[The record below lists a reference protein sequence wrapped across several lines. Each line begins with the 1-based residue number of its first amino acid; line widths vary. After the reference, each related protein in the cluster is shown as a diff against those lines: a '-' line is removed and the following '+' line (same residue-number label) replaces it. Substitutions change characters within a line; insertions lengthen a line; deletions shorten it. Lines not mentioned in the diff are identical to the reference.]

1 MAAEKDRWSSNE
13 YQNVASFVPKL
24 AGKVVQWL
32 DLQKD
37 DVLIDI
43 GCGDGILN
51 AEFANILAQGN
62 GSQLGIDSSA
72 SMIDSARELCKDA
85 KNSTFETLDATQL
98 VNKPE
103 LQKGTFT
110 KAFSNAAMHWILRP
124 EATRADFF
132 KGVYASLAPGGTFA
146 FEMGGQSNVSEMR
159 GAVLMAVA
167 RRIGMPAALAADPWF
182 FPDEAWI
189 TARLEEVG
197 FVVEKAEREW
207 RPTKADKG
215 GVEGWVRLFAKQLLD
230 AVPDE
235 EREEAIKEC
244 AEVLK
249 HPTSNRFLAI
259 VVIKSPHVIVSKTT
273 SLNLLNMADRDALVL
288 SYVHL
293 AKFPR
298 ASEALHTL
306 KKVASMVKP
315 IIRARNWKV
324 GELAEFFP
332 DQANLLGL
340 NVDRGRKICLR
351 LRHAGDRSQF
361 LPIES
366 IVDTMLHELAHIVQ
380 GPHDAKFHALWD
392 QLRDEHQG
400 LLLKGYTGEGFLSE
414 GRRLGGVRMLPQ
426 EARRL
431 AREAA
436 EKRRVQPTGTGGGK
450 RLGGAAPRP
459 GDDIRRI
466 IADAAQRRNQTLK
479 GCATDKLSDSQIRSI
494 ADTATRNGFRTQAEE
509 DEANEAAIA
518 TALWELVQ
526 EDESAKYGSSYI
538 PPTAANPTGNGGGTV
553 MVREGGI
560 GVGGGSS
567 VGSRGSHTASGF
579 DGTDTT
585 EDWACNTCTLLN
597 PANFLS
603 CDACGTQRSA
613 LLFRKS
619 EAGSSKLPD
628 TSRSQTVIDLTQSPP
643 RKQRPV
649 EAPRTEPPKPPPT
662 WQCSFC
668 GTEMARQ
675 WWTCSTCGKMKDNSR

>member
-1 MAAEKDRWSSNE
+1 MAAEKDHWTSSE

-51 AEFANILAQGN
+51 AEFAKILAQGN
-62 GSQLGIDSSA
+62 GSMLGIDSSA
-72 SMIDSARELCKDA
+72 SMIDSARELCKDS
-85 KNSTFETLDATQL
+85 KNSTFETLDATKL
-98 VNKPE
+98 VTKPE

-124 EATRADFF
+124 EATRTDFF

-159 GAVLMAVA
+159 GAVLMAVT
-167 RRIGMPAALAADPWF
+167 RRVGLAAALAADPWF
-182 FPDEAWI
+182 FPDEVWI
-189 TARLEEVG
+189 TAQLEEAG

-207 RPTKADKG
+207 RPTKADVG
-215 GVEGWVRLFAKQLLD
+215 GVEGWVRLFASQLLD
-230 AVPDE
+230 AVPAE

-244 AEVLK
+244 AEVLRVADGNVGVCGLGFGFVPGRSCI
-249 HPTSNRFLAI
+249 HIL
-259 VVIKSPHVIVSKTT
+259 HVLYHN
-273 SLNLLNMADRDALVL
+273 LNNLKPSSMADRDALVL

-293 AKFPR
+293 ANFPR
-298 ASEALHTL
+298 AGDALHTL
-306 KKVASMVKP
+306 KKIASMVKP

-324 GELAEFFP
+324 GELAEFYP

-351 LRHAGDRSQF
+351 LRHPGDRNQF

-366 IVDTMLHELAHIVQ
+366 VVDTMLHELAHIVQ

-414 GRRLGGVRMLPQ
+414 GRRLGGAGLPPR

-436 EKRRVQPTGTGGGK
+436 EKRRVQPIGTGGGK

-459 GDDIRRI
+459 GENIRRV
-466 IADAAQRRNQTLK
+466 IADAVERRSQTLK
-479 GCATDKLSDSQIRSI
+479 GCATENLSDSQIRSI

-518 TALWELVQ
+518 NALWELVQ

-538 PPTAANPTGNGGGTV
+538 PPTADNPTGNGGGSVMARATGAGTVILPPAVAHGSGGDNQPSKKATTGRIVADGDAQATTV
-553 MVREGGI
+553 MAVQFLRDGDGSAVVDVFNVREDEGQLAIGG
-560 GVGGGSS
+560 
-567 VGSRGSHTASGF
+567 
-579 DGTDTT
+579 
-585 EDWACNTCTLLN
+585 
-597 PANFLS
+597 
-603 CDACGTQRSA
+603 
-613 LLFRKS
+613 
-619 EAGSSKLPD
+619 
-628 TSRSQTVIDLTQSPP
+628 
-643 RKQRPV
+643 
-649 EAPRTEPPKPPPT
+649 
-662 WQCSFC
+662 
-668 GTEMARQ
+668 
-675 WWTCSTCGKMKDNSR
+675 